1 MRIITGAVLASMAA
15 LTITAC
21 GGSSGSTAATD
32 SSPQVSAAAACHNF
46 ATWYLSTGGDPGS
59 GKNDA
64 MLQKAASEAPSG
76 TLYHDM
82 STLQSDVQTT
92 ASQSGSLGQ
101 AEENMTVSA
110 AYTVEQ
116 DCQSVNPNS

>member
-1 MRIITGAVLASMAA
+1 MRIITGAVLAAMAA

-21 GGSSGSTAATD
+21 GGSSGSTAATA
-32 SSPQVSAAAACHNF
+32 SSPHISASAACHDF

-64 MLQKAASEAPSG
+64 MLQKAVSEAPSG
-76 TLYHDM
+76 TLYQDM

-101 AEENMTVSA
+101 AEEGMTVSA
-110 AYTVEQ
+110 AYAAGQ